1 MNQKVPEDWVI
12 RRAFA
17 MALQNLRYQ
26 VGIAQE
32 TLALEAGIN
41 RGYMN
46 GMEQGRHAPTL
57 VMIFRMLPH
66 LQVSFTGFAM
76 EFERC
81 LRQVQREKQG
91 PPASA

>member
-1 MNQKVPEDWVI
+1 
-12 RRAFA
+12 
-17 MALQNLRYQ
+17 
-26 VGIAQE
+26 
-32 TLALEAGIN
+32 
-41 RGYMN
+41 
-46 GMEQGRHAPTL
+46 
-57 VMIFRMLPH
+57 MIFRMLPH